1 MQSILIPIF
10 VCVVLPV
17 SIVFIVF
24 FYLNKISANKMNLL
38 SKAIENGVD
47 IDSKA
52 LIDALETRKKS
63 SKTVKAGLINKLIW
77 GIILLVCGV
86 SVLGMAMFGRFDI
99 YDEGVVGIICL
110 AVGLALVVSYI
121 VGKKM
126 LQPEIEAETRMLLGE
141 SSGQDV
147 KPQEPVQDEAR
158 KEE

>member
-1 MQSILIPIF
+1 MESILIPIF

-63 SKTVKAGLINKLIW
+63 SKTVKADLINKLIC

-86 SVLGMAMFGRFDI
+86 FFLGMAVFGRFDI
-99 YDEGVVGIICL
+99 YGKGVIGIVCL
-110 AVGLALVVSYI
+110 AGGLGLFVSYF

-141 SSGQDV
+141 SSGQDA
-147 KPQEPVQDEAR
+147 KPQEPVQNEAR